1 MAYRDPKLGFDGSMA
16 DAVDLLGFDS
26 TTHYQ
31 FCGVVDIKR
40 SYPEAL
46 ADMVKEW
53 DKTRESYKAPYFPHV
68 SLGWDTNPRFETV
81 RDDILTDCTPENI
94 KKAFV
99 EAKKYIDAHPE
110 LPAPLVVI
118 NSWNEWTETSYLEP
132 DDLYGYGYLNAC
144 KEVFLGE

>member
-1 MAYRDPKLGFDGSMA
+1 M
-16 DAVDLLGFDS
+16 
-26 TTHYQ
+26 
-31 FCGVVDIKR
+31 VDIKR
-40 SYPEAL
+40 TYPEAL